1 MSRLLLGPIQ
11 LLLLA
16 LSARAQRLEF
26 EVTDSFCQVKKACGI
41 TCTSCLISTVL
52 IHRGSFRF
60 CIILIIKLN

>member
-1 MSRLLLGPIQ
+1 MSRLLLAPIH

-16 LSARAQRLEF
+16 LSARAQRPEF
-26 EVTDSFCQVKKACGI
+26 EVTDSFCQAKKAFGI
-41 TCTSCLISTVL
+41 ASTSCLSSTVL